1 MQKNIEIVGNIKMS
15 IWTNGS
21 HREQSYV
28 MSVGGVWS
36 TLNATYAQHER
47 KLMVC
52 RKVLKQ

>member
-1 MQKNIEIVGNIKMS
+1 MQKNIEIVGNINMS
-15 IWTNGS
+15 RWSNDC

-28 MSVGGVWS
+28 MSVGVWS
-36 TLNATYAQHER
+36 TLNATYSRHER

>member
-1 MQKNIEIVGNIKMS
+1 MQKNIEIVGNINMS
-15 IWTNGS
+15 RWSNDC

-36 TLNATYAQHER
+36 TLNATYARHER